1 MTWCLIQH
9 KYVLTN
15 LFYFTINFFFLISY
29 HNTVMPNCQISGGL
43 LIVLNFLKD
52 FFKYLHILLPK
63 LPIELSASYVIICL
77 HTAHSTL
84 VLNWNTKIKKS
95 PYCKGSYR
103 LHLGHLD
110 QLFHC
115 KGQQSGLWANQAR
128 TKSVWGLLV
137 RS

>member
-1 MTWCLIQH
+1 MMPNTTEVH
-9 KYVLTN
+9 LTN
-15 LFYFTINFFFLISY
+15 LFYFTILFFFLISY
-29 HNTVMPNCQISGGL
+29 HNTVMPNCQISDGL

-52 FFKYLHILLPK
+52 FFKYLHILILLPK

-84 VLNWNTKIKKS
+84 VFNWNTKIKKS
-95 PYCKGSYR
+95 QDCKGSYR

-110 QLFHC
+110 QLFRC
-115 KGQQSGLWANQAR
+115 RGQQSGLWANQPL